1 MPESRFIRYSVGVVL
16 AVMVA
21 VIVVAWFGLV
31 SEVPDWLV
39 ILLFILLG
47 AAVIVML
54 RRLTQ
59 INQALQ
65 NAKQYADDLVGS
77 APDALVIINRSGDI
91 VRANFMAQELF
102 GYSNEELT
110 QLNLSALIPHRF
122 RSQHEKY
129 ISHAFGNGKAQPM
142 AARAEL
148 LALNKQ
154 GEEFPVEIGLS
165 YTSQDGELQSI
176 AAIRDIRKRKQ
187 AETRLRLMSKV
198 LEETSEGIM
207 ITDSAVRIVDMN
219 EAFCEL
225 TGYSR
230 EELLGQN
237 PSMLKSGRHDKTFYE
252 NLWQNLNE
260 QGHWRG
266 EIWDRRKN
274 GELIPNIVS
283 ISAVADS
290 SGEISQYVAVFSDI
304 TQIKEKEERL
314 EYMAHYD
321 QLTGLANRMLFHDRL
336 ASSMRRVERRGGSC
350 AVLYIDLDG
359 FKPVNDLLGHEVGD
373 VVLKNVGDKIAQV
386 VRGEDTAARI
396 GGDEF
401 VIICNDMQQVEKA
414 TVLAARVLESLTFV
428 VDPDGEALPL
438 SASIGIALY
447 PEDGDSVDVLLKHA
461 DQAMY
466 YCKHHGKH
474 SYCRFDAEL
483 HVLEEK

>member
-1 MPESRFIRYSVGVVL
+1 MPESRFICYSVGVVL

-21 VIVVAWFGLV
+21 VIVVAWFGVV

-110 QLNLSALIPHRF
+110 QLNLGALIPHRF

-252 NLWQNLNE
+252 NLWQSLNE

-373 VVLKNVGDKIAQV
+373 EVLKNVGDKIAQV

>member
-1 MPESRFIRYSVGVVL
+1 MLESKFIRYSVGVVL
-16 AVMVA
+16 AVIITVI
-21 VIVVAWFGLV
+21 IVVWLGV
-31 SEVPDWLV
+31 MSEVPDWVV
-39 ILLFILLG
+39 ILLFVPLG
-47 AAVIVML
+47 VAMIVML

-59 INQALQ
+59 INLALQ
-65 NAKQYADDLVGS
+65 NAKQYADDVVGS
-77 APDALVIINRSGDI
+77 APDALLIINQSGDI

-102 GYSNEELT
+102 GYSNEEIT
-110 QLNLSALIPHRF
+110 QLNLDALIPHRF
-122 RSQHEKY
+122 RSQHQKY
-129 ISHAFGNGKAQPM
+129 ISRAFGSGKAQSM
-142 AARAEL
+142 TARTEL

-165 YTSQDGELQSI
+165 YTRQDGELQSI
-176 AAIRDIRKRKQ
+176 AAIRDITRRKQ

-207 ITDSAVRIVDMN
+207 ITDSAVCIVDMN
-219 EAFCEL
+219 DAFCEL

-230 EELLGQN
+230 EELLGRD
-237 PSMLKSGRHDKTFYE
+237 PSTFKSGRHDNAFYE
-252 NLWQNLNE
+252 QLWQSLRE
-260 QGHWRG
+260 KGQWRG

-274 GELIPNIVS
+274 GELIANIVS
-283 ISAVADS
+283 ISAVADT
-290 SGEISQYVAVFSDI
+290 SGEVSHYVAVFSDI
-304 TQIKEKEERL
+304 TQLKEKEERL
-314 EYMAHYD
+314 EYLAHFD

-336 ASSMRRVERRGGSC
+336 AASMRRVERRGGSC

-359 FKPVNDLLGHEVGD
+359 FKPVNDLLGHEAGD
-373 VVLKNVGDKIAQV
+373 EVLKNVGDKLTQV

-401 VIICNDMQQVEKA
+401 IVICNDIQQIEKA
-414 TVLAARVLESLTFV
+414 TVLAARLLESLTFV
-428 VDPDGEALPL
+428 VDSEGEALPL

-474 SYCRFDAEL
+474 GYCRFDEKL
-483 HVLEEK
+483 HSLEEK